1 MPNEEKHTLP
11 YAYKAGNPK
20 KVTAVIYIV
29 ILISSSL
36 HS

>member
-20 KVTAVIYIV
+20 KVTAVIYSYSY
-29 ILISSSL
+29 L
-36 HS
+36 